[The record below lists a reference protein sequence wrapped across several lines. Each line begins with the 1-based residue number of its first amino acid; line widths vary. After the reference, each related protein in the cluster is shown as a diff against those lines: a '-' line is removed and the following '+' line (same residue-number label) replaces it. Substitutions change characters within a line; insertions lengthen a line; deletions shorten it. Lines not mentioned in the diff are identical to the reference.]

1 MDVKDKK
8 KKLTLKNFSGGS
20 AAVSS
25 YARGAG
31 NKSVLVEKKK
41 NRFPDWKSFS
51 SDFILNLVSI
61 F

>member
-1 MDVKDKK
+1 VGFLGMFGFD
-8 KKLTLKNFSGGS
+8 
-20 AAVSS
+20 
-25 YARGAG
+25 
-31 NKSVLVEKKK
+31 SVGLWALVLLEKKK